1 MHQRMEQDAR
11 FIALIVEPQWNGES
25 PPVAK
30 RISANRAR
38 LPSRRALRSERW
50 VWLRTQGARMMDWK
64 AWLEHASRSSS
75 ARSSS
80 CPDYFENDLGR
91 LIRTRPLVT
100 L

>member
-38 LPSRRALRSERW
+38 LPSR
-50 VWLRTQGARMMDWK
+50 
-64 AWLEHASRSSS
+64 
-75 ARSSS
+75 
-80 CPDYFENDLGR
+80 
-91 LIRTRPLVT
+91 
-100 L
+100 